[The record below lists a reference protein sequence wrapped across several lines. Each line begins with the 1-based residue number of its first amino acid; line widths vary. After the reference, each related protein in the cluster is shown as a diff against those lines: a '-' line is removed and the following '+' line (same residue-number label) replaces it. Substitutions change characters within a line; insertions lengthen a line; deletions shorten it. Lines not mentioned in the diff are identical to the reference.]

1 VPDVSSAPRY
11 ALYYVPAPDS
21 PLWQF
26 GCAVLGYDAVRG
38 CDVPHATPEGW
49 LADDWRAATAEP
61 RRYGFHATLKAPFRL
76 AEGRTEADLLHAM
89 QAFSAGTVPAP
100 IGILRVATIRNFIAL
115 VPQEQGHELLALA
128 AAIVTA
134 FEPFRA
140 PLSAEDHARRRPEA
154 LPARE
159 RAYLE
164 RYGYPYVLDAF
175 RFHMTLSGPLPPER
189 IHQTRKAIETDLL
202 PVVPLPTDVDRIAL
216 CAQPSPDTR
225 FRVLATAPFRR

>member
-1 VPDVSSAPRY
+1 MPDIASVPRY

-21 PLWQF
+21 PLWLY

-76 AEGRTEADLLHAM
+76 AEGRTEADLRHAM
-89 QAFSAGTVPAP
+89 EAFSVGREPAQLGT
-100 IGILRVATIRNFIAL
+100 LRVATIGNFVAL
-115 VPQEQGHELLALA
+115 VPQEQGHELLGLA
-128 AAIVTA
+128 AAIVTT
-134 FEPFRA
+134 FESFRA
-140 PLSAEDHARRRPEA
+140 PLSAEDYARRRPEA

-159 RAYLE
+159 RAYLD

-189 IHQTRKAIETDLL
+189 IDQTRKVLETGLL
-202 PVVPLPTDVDRIAL
+202 PVVPLPTCVDRIAL
-216 CAQPSPDTR
+216 CAQPSPGAR